1 MYLQKVPKKQKK
13 TYKKNKFFVI
23 LSAMDEKTWM
33 RSRIR
38 ILIRKSVVRIR
49 ICTEMLRI
57 HNTAQNIFN
66 TYSIFVDK
74 NVNFYFEIFRTT
86 EFERLPL
93 TSTRT
98 SLTTFF
104 QVNTLEIYFSNNVV
118 RILGFIS
125 FPCFAESNRY
135 R

>member
-1 MYLQKVPKKQKK
+1 MYLQKVSKKQKK
-13 TYKKNKFFVI
+13 LTKKNYFFVI

-38 ILIRKSVVRIR
+38 ILIRNSVVRIR

-104 QVNTLEIYFSNNVV
+104 QVNTLEIYFSK
-118 RILGFIS
+118 
-125 FPCFAESNRY
+125 
-135 R
+135 